1 MDKKRYY
8 SWILYD
14 WANSAYATI
23 VLAGFFPIIF
33 SEYYASIIADNN
45 RTLILGVANSSASLL
60 LIILA
65 PVLGLISDR
74 KNNKKTFLLS
84 FALLGILSTFSL
96 TYIGKDNY
104 ALAAIFFS
112 ISLLGFMLSNVFYD
126 SMLLTFKNKS
136 SYNSISSY
144 GYAFGYLGGGLS
156 FVFSIYFLLINQD
169 SSLDLVANKKI
180 VFIFAALW
188 WFIFMLPLLF
198 YWKENQQISSY
209 TKKSLRDTFRDI
221 LKNKAIFYFLLAYW
235 IYIDG
240 VDTIIRMAVNY
251 GLVLGFTSDDL
262 LYALLL
268 TQFVAFPGT
277 LLINWIAAR
286 KGAAFGIIVC
296 LVIYLFVTIFSY
308 QLTSITEFFFVAVL
322 IGLAQGGI
330 QALSRS
336 YFSSLVP
343 DGRDSEFFG
352 IYNMLGKFAAL
363 IGPIIVGF
371 VTFLTDDARLGILS
385 ISLFFII
392 GLLIFQKALK
402 T

>member
-33 SEYYASIIADNN
+33 SEYYASIVADNN

-198 YWKENQQISSY
+198 YWKENQQIASY

-221 LKNKAIFYFLLAYW
+221 FKNKSIFYFLLAYW